1 VSVPAADG
9 DVAHLSIGKNFV
21 RCNIRARLIAPAAR
35 PGAATGLLP
44 AGGDRRARTPFTL
57 PAQVQKLWISH
68 VLRSCR
74 GREDTFDILRKA
86 ANPSAGSSSARS
98 FCGQRCAHTAGL
110 TGRRSRDNQT
120 LRNDKMDIRSVG
132 IIGTGTMGL
141 GITQVCAQAG
151 YTVTAVKATPGS
163 YDKAKASLEGGLAKA
178 VERGK
183 LPADQRDAMLSR
195 ISFSSEE
202 QAVADCDLIIESI
215 VEDIE
220 TKKDLFCRLEAICR
234 PDTLLTTNTST
245 LSVTAMMAV
254 CKHRSRVAGLHFFN
268 PAPVMKLV
276 EIIHAFETADEAVS
290 DLEVFCRK
298 IGKDPVVVQD
308 TTGFIVNRLL
318 TPYMLNAIRM
328 LERGTG
334 TIESIDH
341 AMKLGAA
348 HPMGPFELADYIGLD
363 VVEAMAHNIFE
374 DVRHEHHAPPH
385 TLTRLVQLGYLGRKT
400 GRGFYDY
407 SKKPPVQNPQLMR
420 PVI

>member
-1 VSVPAADG
+1 MPV
-9 DVAHLSIGKNFV
+9 K
-21 RCNIRARLIAPAAR
+21 
-35 PGAATGLLP
+35 
-44 AGGDRRARTPFTL
+44 
-57 PAQVQKLWISH
+57 K
-68 VLRSCR
+68 
-74 GREDTFDILRKA
+74 
-86 ANPSAGSSSARS
+86 
-98 FCGQRCAHTAGL
+98 
-110 TGRRSRDNQT
+110 
-120 LRNDKMDIRSVG
+120 VG
-132 IIGTGTMGL
+132 VIGTGAMGL

-151 YTVTAVKATPGS
+151 IEVTAVKATQGAW
-163 YDKAKASLEGGLAKA
+163 DRAKSSLAGGLGRA

-183 LPADQRDAMLSR
+183 MTAEDRDATLSR
-195 ISFSSEE
+195 VSFSADEH
-202 QAVADCDLIIESI
+202 AVADCDLVIESI
-215 VEDIE
+215 IEDLE
-220 TKKDLFCRLEAICR
+220 TKKALFRRLEHVCR
-234 PDTLLTTNTST
+234 PDALLTTNTST

-254 CKHRSRVAGLHFFN
+254 CKHRDRVAGLHFFN

-276 EIIHAFETADEAVS
+276 EIIHAFETSEETIQN
-290 DLEVFCRK
+290 LTEFCSA

-341 AMKLGAA
+341 AMKSGAA

-385 TLTRLVQLGYLGRKT
+385 TLTRLVQLGYLGWKT
-400 GRGFYDY
+400 GKGFYDY
-407 SKKPPVQNPQLMR
+407 SKKPAVQNPQLTR